1 MSAKISSALRSTATW
16 LGGLGLIVTSVVT
29 IIALGAGLVSAAPAF
44 TEQWTGATSP
54 YFNFLLNGGS
64 TITSNVA
71 DAAASDGKIVDLTLP
86 AFPNAGPSGGPNL
99 QSPILYGFG
108 TYEARI
114 KTVDC
119 SMQPNSGVI
128 TGFFTY
134 LNDGTDQDGDGVKD
148 NSEIDF
154 EWLCAEPNVVW
165 LTMWTDFQESPLAMR
180 RVYRE
185 LDIATGTIRR
195 TCYSE
200 GYGACTQDL
209 TGSSTEGQPA
219 TIAGLSG
226 YNSSAAYYTYGF
238 TWATN
243 RMTWY
248 MYHPSTGAKI
258 ILWDYQGPTTRIT
271 QRSAYY
277 MFNAWHT
284 NNWSPTN
291 MPGAFEQP
299 NSDRQVNIVCV
310 T

>member
-1 MSAKISSALRSTATW
+1 MSHSIFSLDHYRKNLISFWRSRRRATTAW
-16 LGGLGLIVTSVVT
+16 LGTLGIALVSIVTAISLQTGLIF
-29 IIALGAGLVSAAPAF
+29 AAPAF

-108 TYEARI
+108 AFEARL

-128 TGFFTY
+128 SGFFTY
-134 LNDGTDQDGDGVKD
+134 LNDGTDQDGNGVKD

-154 EWLCAEPNVVW
+154 EWLCAEPNAFW
-165 LTMWTDFQESPLAMR
+165 MTMWTDFQESPLAMK

-200 GYGACTQDL
+200 GYGVCTQDL
-209 TGSSTEGQPA
+209 TGSSSEG
-219 TIAGLSG
+219 
-226 YNSSAAYYTYGF
+226 
-238 TWATN
+238 
-243 RMTWY
+243 
-248 MYHPSTGAKI
+248 
-258 ILWDYQGPTTRIT
+258 
-271 QRSAYY
+271 
-277 MFNAWHT
+277 
-284 NNWSPTN
+284 
-291 MPGAFEQP
+291 
-299 NSDRQVNIVCV
+299 
-310 T
+310 